1 MSKVKTAVILAAGL
15 GSRFGERTE
24 LIPKGFVDVNGKSM
38 IMRSLES
45 LRRCGIERVIIGT
58 GYHKE
63 FYERLAEEDSQIECC
78 FSPKYATTNSM
89 WTLWNCSD
97 IIGDDDFLLLE
108 SDLIF
113 EDKAITSLIDDPHPN
128 ILLAAN
134 ETKFQDQYFVEY
146 DCSGNLVNC
155 STNRNELNVCGEFVG
170 IHKLS
175 SNFFKTLC
183 SYYDT
188 IKDDKPKYG
197 YEYGLLDISKRI
209 PLYVLKI
216 DNLKWYEIDDEND
229 LLMAEQILSSKMI

>member
-63 FYERLAEEDSQIECC
+63 FYERLAEKDSQIECC

-89 WTLWNCSD
+89 WTLWNCAD
-97 IIGDDDFLLLE
+97 VIGDDDFLLLE

-188 IKDDKPKYG
+188 IKYDKPKYG

-209 PLYVLKI
+209 PLYVLKF